1 VAVLMYAPGADDSER
16 PPVART
22 APAEGASSWASPGA
36 VSGTIS
42 TLNAEILLADEA
54 PAATSEETPSVVPVP
69 ALTAVAIG
77 LCLAVTVVFGV
88 WPAPL
93 LDFCRQATLLF
104 IGQ

>member
-1 VAVLMYAPGADDSER
+1 
-16 PPVART
+16 
-22 APAEGASSWASPGA
+22 
-36 VSGTIS
+36 
-42 TLNAEILLADEA
+42 
-54 PAATSEETPSVVPVP
+54 VVPVP

-93 LDFCRQATLLF
+93 LDFCRHATLLF

>member
-1 VAVLMYAPGADDSER
+1 
-16 PPVART
+16 
-22 APAEGASSWASPGA
+22 

-54 PAATSEETPSVVPVP
+54 PAATGEETPSVVPVP

-93 LDFCRQATLLF
+93 LDFCRHATLLF
-104 IGQ
+104 LGQ

>member
-1 VAVLMYAPGADDSER
+1 MGKV
-16 PPVART
+16 
-22 APAEGASSWASPGA
+22 
-36 VSGTIS
+36 
-42 TLNAEILLADEA
+42 TLKGLLAHKLRL
-54 PAATSEETPSVVPVP
+54 